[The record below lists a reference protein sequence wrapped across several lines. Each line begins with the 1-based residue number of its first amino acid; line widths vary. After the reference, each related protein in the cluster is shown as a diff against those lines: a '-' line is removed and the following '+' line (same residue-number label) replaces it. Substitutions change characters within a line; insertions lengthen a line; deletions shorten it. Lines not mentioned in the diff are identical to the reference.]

1 MRDIL
6 RAELWGDS
14 IGRGVVYDEQ
24 RQRYAVGR
32 PSYADILRD
41 KGLVDIQNH
50 ARFGAT
56 VVEGLADFLQAGS
69 LAGNSVLIQYGG
81 NDCNFNWEQIAES
94 PRGVHSPKVP
104 LELFED
110 TLHQFVKAVR
120 AVGKQPILVTL
131 PPLHAE
137 SFFYWVTQ
145 GIDADNVLKFLG
157 DASHVYRW
165 QERYSLAVLRV
176 AKAAGVKVFDVRDA
190 FLAADDFRA
199 LMCPDGM
206 HPNLA
211 GHALTAAAAERALP
225 SLLWQADEAPS

>member
-1 MRDIL
+1 MKDIL

-14 IGRGVVYDEQ
+14 IGRGVIYDEQ
-24 RQRYAVGR
+24 RRRYAVGR
-32 PSYADILRD
+32 PSYADILREND
-41 KGLVDIQNH
+41 LVDIQNH

-56 VVEGLADFLQAGS
+56 VVEGLADFMQAGD
-69 LAGNSVLIQYGG
+69 LIGTSVLIQYGG
-81 NDCNFNWEQIAES
+81 NDCNFAWEQIAEA
-94 PRGVHSPKVP
+94 PEGAHSPKVP
-104 LELFED
+104 LELFEE

-131 PPLHAE
+131 PPLHAD
-137 SFFYWVTQ
+137 SFFSFVTQ

-157 DASHVYRW
+157 EAAHVYRW

-176 AKAAGVKVFDVRDA
+176 ARAAGVKVFDVRDA
-190 FLAADDFRA
+190 FLAADDFPA

-211 GHALTAAAAERALP
+211 GHAHIAAAAQLALP
-225 SLLWQADEAPS
+225 SLLRQAE